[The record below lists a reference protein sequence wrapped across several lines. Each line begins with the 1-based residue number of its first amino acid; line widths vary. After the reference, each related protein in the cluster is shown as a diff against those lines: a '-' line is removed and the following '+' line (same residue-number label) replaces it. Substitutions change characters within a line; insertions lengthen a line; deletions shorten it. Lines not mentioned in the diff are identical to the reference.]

1 MSGKV
6 CWSWISSFC
15 ELFWTLPIKK
25 MESDVRVCLYSFAV
39 LMVLC
44 VAGNLGSGCTPRGSE
59 PASDV
64 HAEERKTG
72 SQEETEGESTRVPT
86 PAEQLMAYAY
96 GSEYSAEGGWIRSKN
111 AFWCVNG
118 AGCKRDGMRYRKGD
132 SIKLPR
138 CGGMDAVADMTGFE
152 CDKNIWRC
160 MAESCDCMGT
170 RVEKGALCT
179 PEGPYGCRDAYLE
192 NTVCHRGESYCGSE
206 SLSGKTG
213 TYECNSHFNWRCVG
227 EKCGCGESV
236 CAEGDLC
243 AYGRCITPCSELY
256 DEDMA
261 SLCKED
267 NFNSRYDEGMEKN
280 IVFVESELGKK
291 TFIDEVENWTVHT
304 WEYPG
309 TCHDQYEV
317 YACEGENGCRMPDG
331 RIVPRE
337 TIVDA
342 KMYVFDVNG
351 EMRKNPY
358 YFDDLEVYR
367 QQYKQSTREK
377 MGDCVLNPSVDGAPQ
392 YALNKDNTFKV
403 CRVRVESFY
412 PEDGEGK
419 ELITWD
425 EYVGGRCLEPSERHS
440 ENAERVSYDP
450 VVVYDNEK
458 CEGGTFWCRGADNTA
473 MPKPDDTNHGY
484 ICTTVRT
491 LPGKDKVGAYKAWV
505 CQNDSCQCHDVSCG
519 KNEACVDGV
528 CIPLDCESWRDG
540 KCLCNGEE
548 RPEGGK
554 YTCGLVSP
562 HDQNDHRALIY
573 RDYQWVC
580 VDPDGCQC
588 GDEVCK
594 ATVHDGKNKRYGVC
608 SAGKCMYFRYD
619 KPLEPE
625 EFRETTPMCGLDVK
639 PERGDYVCTVKD
651 ESDVHR
657 EHWYCKGI
665 CSCGENTCR
674 NKNYCKDGECFYEN
688 VHGEALK
695 VPEGFDPD
703 LVTVIPYDR
712 MVMGMKCAVKGG
724 CVCGEERCS
733 ENEACVDGRC
743 LCGGE
748 PLKPG
753 YECNKYERQICAD
766 ETCQCGQYS
775 CPKNTRCVDGQCVCG
790 TMAFVDS
797 QKISVCVDHHVSN
810 SEDDLDYYPKL
821 SKEMR
826 DAGYKIVGRS
836 KNVLPGSQTQYYY
849 QKIEESLLEQIL
861 SGIEMGV
868 YREQQLY
875 MSYLKCQKESCV
887 CGSGT
892 CPENAICLDG
902 SCYCGYTMKPM
913 PGEDRNSYRCEENE
927 NGTEV
932 WTSRTLKCGNSICL
946 GQEVLCKNDVCT
958 CGGIPVP
965 GEGYVCDVQ
974 KKPSEWKWTYRWKCT
989 LDGGCQCDGKT
1000 IPYGSMC
1007 VTCDEGYTKQA
1018 DGCYC
1023 GDIKQDNFS
1032 DSLCCAGVVIKKW
1045 DDLSP
1050 YECENA
1056 GEPEA
1061 MAVCKDRACACGEV
1075 FCPLDSACIGGACV
1089 QPDTRRPLEVKNG
1102 YAVGKTLRVC
1112 QNGPCVCQNETCQ
1125 SGDACILGRC
1135 IGNTSPVLP
1144 EIMEVHH
1151 GLEDYVFMD
1160 VFTRGSEILRYPEF
1174 SDWFNDG
1181 VNLPLDHDLMLYG
1194 VLGSLTFEQFCSDL
1208 ESKYKFGGAVCIS
1221 PDGCPCYDGV
1231 CAEGGYCD
1239 REARKCVYNS
1249 TSARFRCDDNYI
1261 KPKVKDGGVVN
1272 EIEPPR
1278 DKDISVD
1285 DYGNCVCNGTV
1296 RNAFVKGYVCANMGW
1311 LCKESECECGNVRC
1325 KKDSICLKPGMC
1337 IE

>member
-1 MSGKV
+1 M
-6 CWSWISSFC
+6 
-15 ELFWTLPIKK
+15 
-25 MESDVRVCLYSFAV
+25 
-39 LMVLC
+39 
-44 VAGNLGSGCTPRGSE
+44 
-59 PASDV
+59 
-64 HAEERKTG
+64 
-72 SQEETEGESTRVPT
+72 
-86 PAEQLMAYAY
+86 
-96 GSEYSAEGGWIRSKN
+96 
-111 AFWCVNG
+111 
-118 AGCKRDGMRYRKGD
+118 
-132 SIKLPR
+132 
-138 CGGMDAVADMTGFE
+138 
-152 CDKNIWRC
+152 
-160 MAESCDCMGT
+160 
-170 RVEKGALCT
+170 
-179 PEGPYGCRDAYLE
+179 
-192 NTVCHRGESYCGSE
+192 
-206 SLSGKTG
+206 
-213 TYECNSHFNWRCVG
+213 
-227 EKCGCGESV
+227 
-236 CAEGDLC
+236 
-243 AYGRCITPCSELY
+243 
-256 DEDMA
+256 
-261 SLCKED
+261 
-267 NFNSRYDEGMEKN
+267 
-280 IVFVESELGKK
+280 
-291 TFIDEVENWTVHT
+291 
-304 WEYPG
+304 
-309 TCHDQYEV
+309 
-317 YACEGENGCRMPDG
+317 
-331 RIVPRE
+331 
-337 TIVDA
+337 
-342 KMYVFDVNG
+342 
-351 EMRKNPY
+351 
-358 YFDDLEVYR
+358 
-367 QQYKQSTREK
+367 
-377 MGDCVLNPSVDGAPQ
+377 
-392 YALNKDNTFKV
+392 
-403 CRVRVESFY
+403 
-412 PEDGEGK
+412 
-419 ELITWD
+419 
-425 EYVGGRCLEPSERHS
+425 
-440 ENAERVSYDP
+440 
-450 VVVYDNEK
+450 
-458 CEGGTFWCRGADNTA
+458 
-473 MPKPDDTNHGY
+473 
-484 ICTTVRT
+484 
-491 LPGKDKVGAYKAWV
+491 
-505 CQNDSCQCHDVSCG
+505 
-519 KNEACVDGV
+519 DGV
-528 CIPLDCESWRDG
+528 CIPSDCESWRDG

-554 YTCGLVSP
+554 YACGLVSP

-665 CSCGENTCR
+665 CPCGENTCR

-790 TMAFVDS
+790 TMAFFDS

-875 MSYLKCQKESCV
+875 MIYLKCQKESCV

-946 GQEVLCKNDVCT
+946 GPEVLCKNDVCT

-1045 DDLSP
+1045 DDSSP

-1231 CAEGGYCD
+1231 CAEGGY
-1239 REARKCVYNS
+1239 
-1249 TSARFRCDDNYI
+1249 
-1261 KPKVKDGGVVN
+1261 
-1272 EIEPPR
+1272 
-1278 DKDISVD
+1278 
-1285 DYGNCVCNGTV
+1285 
-1296 RNAFVKGYVCANMGW
+1296 
-1311 LCKESECECGNVRC
+1311 
-1325 KKDSICLKPGMC
+1325 
-1337 IE
+1337 